1 MPDEK
6 LFFEM
11 LIEALRLVA
20 SEAEIQIEV
29 LPEWVHIPDEVAL
42 TFDEFYV
49 LFDQVVEAGLLNI
62 EQAGQFT
69 N

>member
-42 TFDEFYV
+42 TFDECYV
-49 LFDQVVEAGLLNI
+49 LFDQVVEAGLVNI